1 MTNNLQNQIGTPV
14 QNNPTSHSPLPPS
27 SNAGTFHTENLELG
41 AYLLTRGHRLIGTI
55 PTGRLVVFEFEH
67 SAGTDVANFFS
78 GAVPLTPITLFEHH
92 RTLRSLIATMRNTR
106 TQSTGGV
113 A

>member
-1 MTNNLQNQIGTPV
+1 M
-14 QNNPTSHSPLPPS
+14 QNNPASQSPLPS
-27 SNAGTFHTENLELG
+27 SPDDGTFHTENLELG

-55 PTGRLVVFEFEH
+55 PTGRLVIFEFE
-67 SAGTDVANFFS
+67 SRANADVATFFS
-78 GAVPLTPITLFEHH
+78 GAIALPAITMLENH

-106 TQSTGGV
+106 TRSTRGV